1 MVLVV
6 VGHGYLKKVDLFEN
20 FIKGSTQGFK
30 LMLTVFPN
38 LLAMVFSVNILLT
51 SGFLDF
57 LISLITPIIKLPIE
71 IISLGVIRPIS
82 GNAALAILNNIFQ
95 KYGVDSLWGLMGSAI
110 QGSTDTTFYV
120 LALYY
125 GSVGIKKIRYAPLV
139 SILADITSIVSAIII
154 CNFIF

>member
-95 KYGVDSLWGLMGSAI
+95 ILLPYSYSCI
-110 QGSTDTTFYV
+110 CY
-120 LALYY
+120 
-125 GSVGIKKIRYAPLV
+125 IR
-139 SILADITSIVSAIII
+139 IL
-154 CNFIF
+154 F